1 MASDF
6 EIRQAGAA
14 DVPALAQVAQR
25 TFPLACPPATPA
37 ADIQQHISNELNERA
52 FLAHLGSPVTEF
64 HIAVASDGQIIGYL
78 MLVATAAGAPNLPGT
93 QPLEVRRIYVDEA
106 WQGRGVGAALMDLA
120 VARAR
125 SQQFDCL
132 WLGTNQENH
141 NAVAF
146 YRRLGYGHVGTRTF
160 QVGCSVECDFVLA
173 RSLST
178 ATTQ

>member
-6 EIRQAGAA
+6 QIRQAGPA
-14 DVPALAQVAQR
+14 DTPDLAQVAQR

-37 ADIQQHISNELNERA
+37 ADIQQHISNELSERA
-52 FLAHLGSPVTEF
+52 FLAHMDSPVTEF
-64 HIAVASDGQIIGYL
+64 QVAVASDGQIIGYL
-78 MLVATAAGAPNLPGT
+78 MLVVTAAGAPNLPGT

-120 VARAR
+120 VVRAR
-125 SQQFDCL
+125 NQQLDCL

-141 NAVAF
+141 TAVAF
-146 YRRLGYGHVGTRTF
+146 YRRLGFEHVGTRTF

-173 RSLST
+173 RSL
-178 ATTQ
+178 ATVTQ

>member
-1 MASDF
+1 MAFDF
-6 EIRQAGAA
+6 QIRQAAAA
-14 DVPALAQVAQR
+14 DVPDLARVAQR
-25 TFPLACPPATPA
+25 TFPLACPPTTPA

-52 FLAHLGSPVTEF
+52 FLAHMDSPVTEF
-64 HIAVASDGQIIGYL
+64 HVAVAGDGQIIGYL
-78 MLVATAAGAPNLPGT
+78 MLVATAAGAPDLPGT

-106 WQGRGVGAALMDLA
+106 WQGQGVGAALMDLA
-120 VARAR
+120 VTRAH
-125 SQQFDCL
+125 SQQLDCL

-146 YRRLGYGHVGTRTF
+146 YRRLGYEHVGTRTF

-178 ATTQ
+178 ATNQ

>member
-1 MASDF
+1 VASDF
-6 EIRQAGAA
+6 EIRQADAA
-14 DVPALAQVAQR
+14 DAPAIAQVAQR

-37 ADIQQHISNELNERA
+37 ADIQQHISNELSERA
-52 FLAHLGSPVTEF
+52 FLAHMDSPVTEF
-64 HIAVASDGQIIGYL
+64 HVAVASDGQIIGYL
-78 MLVATAAGAPNLPGT
+78 MLVATAAGAPDLPGT

-106 WQGRGVGAALMDLA
+106 WQGRGVGAELMDLA

-146 YRRLGYGHVGTRTF
+146 YRRLGYDHVGTRTF

-178 ATTQ
+178 ATS

>member
-1 MASDF
+1 VVSDF
-6 EIRQAGAA
+6 QIRQAGPA
-14 DVPALAQVAQR
+14 DIPELARVAQR
-25 TFPLACPPATPA
+25 TFPLACPPTTPA
-37 ADIQQHISNELNERA
+37 TDIQQHISNELNERA
-52 FLAHLGSPVTEF
+52 FLAHMDSPVTEF
-64 HIAVASDGQIIGYL
+64 HVAVASTGQIIGYL
-78 MLVATAAGAPNLPGT
+78 MLVATAAGAPDLPGT

-173 RSLST
+173 RSLSR
-178 ATTQ
+178 TTT